1 MELFDNIQRTDR
13 NWISLATFTDS
24 KVGAQVRGH
33 GASETSAAGVRG
45 WVQWVFNVSHALNLI
60 WRQLQVLAEHAT
72 ASKLCFLMMNG
83 FFWMN
88 LLVTSSLFNFVCL
101 PAVSISWGVAP
112 GPFRCSAA
120 ASEMGM
126 ESEEDGF
133 TEAPKSFSF
142 SRDQIFAFSWHLALD
157 WVVHG
162 NKYIE
167 TKKFKSICRFLEKS
181 WEIHRLPRLARRPKW
196 LLRIIDHAVDTETSY
211 AVTASTAYSNLPYQ
225 NLSKYLNSLHGVY
238 NCLQL
243 YYCTFWRVHISICLG

>member
-45 WVQWVFNVSHALNLI
+45 WVQWVFNVSHALSLI

-72 ASKLCFLMMNG
+72 ASKLCFFMMNG

-101 PAVSISWGVAP
+101 PAASISWGVAP

-157 WVVHG
+157 WVVPG
-162 NKYIE
+162 KTYIYIE
-167 TKKFKSICRFLEKS
+167 RER
-181 WEIHRLPRLARRPKW
+181 ERERERPKNSKTSPSPSSTCQATKVAAE
-196 LLRIIDHAVDTETSY
+196 DHWSCSGYRDFLCSDCF
-211 AVTASTAYSNLPYQ
+211 YSIFQ
-225 NLSKYLNSLHGVY
+225 SSLSKYLNSLHGVY

-243 YYCTFWRVHISICLG
+243 YYCTFWRVHISICLE

>member
-45 WVQWVFNVSHALNLI
+45 WVQWVFNVSHALSLI

-157 WVVHG
+157 WVVPG
-162 NKYIE
+162 KILIYIYIE
-167 TKKFKSICRFLEKS
+167 TKKFKSIWRFLEKS
-181 WEIHRLPRLARRPKW
+181 REIRCLPRLARRPKW

-225 NLSKYLNSLHGVY
+225 NIWTLFMGFISVY
-238 NCLQL
+238 SFIIAHFGM
-243 YYCTFWRVHISICLG
+243 CT